1 MGWEQVVFP
10 LTSFS
15 ECQGTIVNFDC
26 CENRYSKYSS
36 NTQQLIDFIDQY
48 VSGSFLDTANIAK
61 DSRTTIYEKDGY
73 ILQIAPYDI
82 RTGYVGPGIEL
93 YFEFPDGSEHVR
105 LRNDGRYSQ
114 TNKVYAKIAL
124 AINEDTSQGVCVIGS
139 YTESYSTSLNPSEP
153 SPSQTTYTRLY
164 EWITNAKPGPPKPQG
179 DATCKVNYYL
189 QEDDYEYSKLTFK
202 EDTPPIDMN
211 DGYVQDILASQSS
224 VNIENLVE
232 GQKYYFTIF
241 TNKSES
247 EPFSYIVG
255 EAPIPEVNGII
266 IYKNGRIYRDD
277 SIVSSDPYCSA
288 DGYTPGRARLDSWNI
303 EYKSDSIEI
312 STINSSY
319 TDGTPYFSVDFNLST
334 KTGTRITKPL
344 IATVSQLYNSRTVLT
359 NVLKIKFEINLTM
372 QSSNYNKFSPRFYYG
387 GLHNGSS
394 VIRSSYIAQ
403 YLTDKSHVS
412 GNYIIADS
420 SESFGISETLEIPV
434 YYYDYN
440 TGSSYSFT
448 SEAPH
453 LWFDLGESPTYSG
466 PSNFNLKINIKQILC
481 EMNQVSLPKKDDEFY
496 ICVHGY
502 GENGPVLWTI
512 EELYSE
518 VKKLGHNSFVLY
530 PSYKTYSNTMYSIW
544 PFTMNVTDDLYV
556 CKDKYITNQN
566 YYFAI
571 GVSSSGVYSQDWFY
585 DSNNDMT
592 KTLKQSSGK
601 WGLTQTKTV
610 NNVQY
615 AYNYIS
621 QYNNRQT
628 FVFYTEGYKRLYVNN
643 VLLDEK

>member
-1 MGWEQVVFP
+1 MAKRQLSSIQIDGIEYNLSILSDYSVLDSFVVYGEF
-10 LTSFS
+10 
-15 ECQGTIVNFDC
+15 
-26 CENRYSKYSS
+26 ENGLAEYPATKNTDFAPIKADATTTTNYDTNLIAKFQRYVRNQEKAIMWYYGSYPM
-36 NTQQLIDFIDQY
+36 QY
-48 VSGSFLDTANIAK
+48 VAYNGSTTHVYYSITLDDDKKEAWVTAIVYQNDAFEKNIVDYAGE
-61 DSRTTIYEKDGY
+61 DLYNAFY
-73 ILQIAPYDI
+73 LPYVPP
-82 RTGYVGPGIEL
+82 TPPG
-93 YFEFPDGSEHVR
+93 
-105 LRNDGRYSQ
+105 
-114 TNKVYAKIAL
+114 
-124 AINEDTSQGVCVIGS
+124 
-139 YTESYSTSLNPSEP
+139 
-153 SPSQTTYTRLY
+153 
-164 EWITNAKPGPPKPQG
+164 PQG

-189 QEDDYEYSKLTFK
+189 QDDEYTYSKITFK

-211 DGYVQDILASQSS
+211 DGYVQDILANQSS

-277 SIVSSDPYCSA
+277 SIVSSDPYCSV

-312 STINSSY
+312 SAINSSY
-319 TDGTPYFSVDFNLST
+319 TDGTPYFSVNFNLST

-372 QSSNYNKFSPRFYYG
+372 QSGNYNKFSPRFYYT
-387 GLHNGSS
+387 GLHNGNS
-394 VIRSSYIAQ
+394 VEMSSYIAQ

-412 GNYIIADS
+412 GNYIIADP

-453 LWFDLGESPTYSG
+453 LWFDLGQAPTYSG
-466 PSNFNLKINIKQILC
+466 PSNFNLKINIKQIVC

-571 GVSSSGVYSQDWFY
+571 GVSSSGAYSQDWFY

-601 WGLTQTKTV
+601 WGLTLTKTV

-643 VLLDEK
+643 ILLDEK